1 MNKKTIIT
9 SMAVLQLFAGTINA
23 QSNQGIVTATSL
35 NVRSG
40 PATSYTTKFI
50 VNKGDNVTVEDSA
63 DGWYK
68 ITTKDGKNGWASS
81 KYIQTSQ
88 NTTTTKVVSIS
99 SLNMRSGPSTS
110 YSIIEVLTK
119 DTQVEVISVEDGW
132 AKIKYNSKTGYVSNQ
147 YLSDKKVEEV
157 TQIKYVNATTLNVR
171 SGPST
176 TYSII
181 DTLKQDAKVEVIS
194 IENNWAKIKHNN
206 EIGYVS
212 AEYLSDKKVETIQI
226 KYVNATTL
234 NVRSGPSTTYSI
246 IDTLK
251 QDAKVEVISIEN
263 NWAKIKH
270 NNEIGY
276 VSAEYLSD
284 KKVETIQI
292 KYVNATTLNVRSGPS
307 TTYSIIDTLKQNDE
321 VKVISIE
328 NNWAKIK
335 HNDEIGYVSAEY
347 LSDKKVE
354 TIQIKYVN
362 ATTLNVRSGPSTT
375 YSIIDTL
382 KQNDEVKVISIENNW
397 AKIKHNDE
405 IGYVSAEYLSDK
417 KVETIQIKYVN
428 ATTLNVRSGPDTTYE
443 ILTTYKYG
451 QEVKVVNISE
461 DKEWAKI
468 KYNDEYA
475 YVSNK
480 YLVDKL
486 EADSENNDSNTGSIT
501 GTFENVNCSFSTMVD
516 YEYKLSL
523 QGFNKIRANLST
535 NYSNSSAYVK
545 ATREDL
551 SKYLNP
557 ETFSTNAT
565 GKLQFLRIDKYREG
579 ITASEL
585 NQFFSKYCK
594 SNSVFLNK
602 GQAFIDAAKKYNL
615 DVTYL
620 VAASMVETGYGS
632 STLAQGVY
640 VTTPSGE
647 QVKVYNFFG
656 ISAFDGTAVPS
667 AANYAYQK
675 GWTSIDKTIEGS
687 AQWIA
692 GNYIHNSKYKQN
704 TLYKMRWSYNTGHQ
718 YATDVNWANSIGRV
732 MNNIVPYYDGNAR
745 LEYLI
750 PKYK

>member
-88 NTTTTKVVSIS
+88 NTTTTKVVSVS

-110 YSIIEVLTK
+110 YNIIEVLTK
-119 DTQVEVISVEDGW
+119 DTQVEVISIEDGW

-181 DTLKQDAKVEVIS
+181 DTLKQ
-194 IENNWAKIKHNN
+194 
-206 EIGYVS
+206 
-212 AEYLSDKKVETIQI
+212 
-226 KYVNATTL
+226 
-234 NVRSGPSTTYSI
+234 
-246 IDTLK
+246 
-251 QDAKVEVISIEN
+251 
-263 NWAKIKH
+263 
-270 NNEIGY
+270 
-276 VSAEYLSD
+276 
-284 KKVETIQI
+284 
-292 KYVNATTLNVRSGPS
+292 
-307 TTYSIIDTLKQNDE
+307 NDE

-328 NNWAKIK
+328 DGWAKIK

-354 TIQIKYVN
+354 
-362 ATTLNVRSGPSTT
+362 
-375 YSIIDTL
+375 
-382 KQNDEVKVISIENNW
+382 EVKQ
-397 AKIKHNDE
+397 
-405 IGYVSAEYLSDK
+405 
-417 KVETIQIKYVN
+417 TKYVN

-732 MNNIVPYYDGNAR
+732 MNNIVPYYDGNAH

>member
-9 SMAVLQLFAGTINA
+9 SMAVLQLFTGTINA
-23 QSNQGIVTATSL
+23 QSNQGIVTAASL

-88 NTTTTKVVSIS
+88 NTTTTKVVSVS

-181 DTLKQDAKVEVIS
+181 DTLKQ
-194 IENNWAKIKHNN
+194 N
-206 EIGYVS
+206 
-212 AEYLSDKKVETIQI
+212 
-226 KYVNATTL
+226 
-234 NVRSGPSTTYSI
+234 
-246 IDTLK
+246 
-251 QDAKVEVISIEN
+251 AKVEVISIEN

-328 NNWAKIK
+328 
-335 HNDEIGYVSAEY
+335 DG
-347 LSDKKVE
+347 
-354 TIQIKYVN
+354 
-362 ATTLNVRSGPSTT
+362 
-375 YSIIDTL
+375 
-382 KQNDEVKVISIENNW
+382 W

-732 MNNIVPYYDGNAR
+732 MNNIVPYYDGNAH

>member
-88 NTTTTKVVSIS
+88 NTTTTKVVSVS

-110 YSIIEVLTK
+110 YNIIEVLTK

-181 DTLKQDAKVEVIS
+181 DTLKQNAKVEVIS

-206 EIGYVS
+206 
-212 AEYLSDKKVETIQI
+212 
-226 KYVNATTL
+226 
-234 NVRSGPSTTYSI
+234 
-246 IDTLK
+246 
-251 QDAKVEVISIEN
+251 
-263 NWAKIKH
+263 
-270 NNEIGY
+270 
-276 VSAEYLSD
+276 
-284 KKVETIQI
+284 
-292 KYVNATTLNVRSGPS
+292 
-307 TTYSIIDTLKQNDE
+307 
-321 VKVISIE
+321 
-328 NNWAKIK
+328 
-335 HNDEIGYVSAEY
+335 EIGYVSAEY

>member
-88 NTTTTKVVSIS
+88 NTTTTKVVSVS

-110 YSIIEVLTK
+110 YNIIEVLTK

-181 DTLKQDAKVEVIS
+181 DTLKQNAKVEVIS

-212 AEYLSDKKVETIQI
+212 AEYLSDKKVEEVTQT
-226 KYVNATTL
+226 KYVNAT
-234 NVRSGPSTTYSI
+234 I
-246 IDTLK
+246 
-251 QDAKVEVISIEN
+251 
-263 NWAKIKH
+263 
-270 NNEIGY
+270 
-276 VSAEYLSD
+276 
-284 KKVETIQI
+284 
-292 KYVNATTLNVRSGPS
+292 
-307 TTYSIIDTLKQNDE
+307 
-321 VKVISIE
+321 
-328 NNWAKIK
+328 
-335 HNDEIGYVSAEY
+335 
-347 LSDKKVE
+347 
-354 TIQIKYVN
+354 
-362 ATTLNVRSGPSTT
+362 
-375 YSIIDTL
+375 
-382 KQNDEVKVISIENNW
+382 
-397 AKIKHNDE
+397 
-405 IGYVSAEYLSDK
+405 
-417 KVETIQIKYVN
+417 
-428 ATTLNVRSGPDTTYE
+428 LNVRSGPDTTYE

-486 EADSENNDSNTGSIT
+486 ESDSENNDSNTGSIT

-732 MNNIVPYYDGNAR
+732 MNNIVPYYDGNAH

-750 PKYK
+750 PKYNKK

>member
-88 NTTTTKVVSIS
+88 NTTTTKVVSVS

-110 YSIIEVLTK
+110 YNIIEVLTK

-147 YLSDKKVEEV
+147 YLSDKKVE
-157 TQIKYVNATTLNVR
+157 
-171 SGPST
+171 
-176 TYSII
+176 
-181 DTLKQDAKVEVIS
+181 
-194 IENNWAKIKHNN
+194 
-206 EIGYVS
+206 
-212 AEYLSDKKVETIQI
+212 TIQI

-251 QDAKVEVISIEN
+251 QNAKVEVISIEN

-328 NNWAKIK
+328 
-335 HNDEIGYVSAEY
+335 DG
-347 LSDKKVE
+347 
-354 TIQIKYVN
+354 
-362 ATTLNVRSGPSTT
+362 
-375 YSIIDTL
+375 
-382 KQNDEVKVISIENNW
+382 W

-732 MNNIVPYYDGNAR
+732 MNNIVPYYDGNAH

>member
-88 NTTTTKVVSIS
+88 NTTTTKVVSVS

-110 YSIIEVLTK
+110 YNIIEVLTK

-181 DTLKQDAKVEVIS
+181 DTLKQNAKVEVIS

-212 AEYLSDKKVETIQI
+212 AEYLSDKKVEEVTQT
-226 KYVNATTL
+226 KYVNAT
-234 NVRSGPSTTYSI
+234 I
-246 IDTLK
+246 
-251 QDAKVEVISIEN
+251 
-263 NWAKIKH
+263 
-270 NNEIGY
+270 
-276 VSAEYLSD
+276 
-284 KKVETIQI
+284 
-292 KYVNATTLNVRSGPS
+292 
-307 TTYSIIDTLKQNDE
+307 
-321 VKVISIE
+321 
-328 NNWAKIK
+328 
-335 HNDEIGYVSAEY
+335 
-347 LSDKKVE
+347 
-354 TIQIKYVN
+354 
-362 ATTLNVRSGPSTT
+362 
-375 YSIIDTL
+375 
-382 KQNDEVKVISIENNW
+382 
-397 AKIKHNDE
+397 
-405 IGYVSAEYLSDK
+405 
-417 KVETIQIKYVN
+417 
-428 ATTLNVRSGPDTTYE
+428 LNVRSGPDTTYE

-486 EADSENNDSNTGSIT
+486 ESDSENNDSNTGSIT

-732 MNNIVPYYDGNAR
+732 MNNIVPYYDGNAH

>member
-206 EIGYVS
+206 
-212 AEYLSDKKVETIQI
+212 
-226 KYVNATTL
+226 
-234 NVRSGPSTTYSI
+234 
-246 IDTLK
+246 
-251 QDAKVEVISIEN
+251 
-263 NWAKIKH
+263 
-270 NNEIGY
+270 
-276 VSAEYLSD
+276 
-284 KKVETIQI
+284 
-292 KYVNATTLNVRSGPS
+292 
-307 TTYSIIDTLKQNDE
+307 
-321 VKVISIE
+321 
-328 NNWAKIK
+328 
-335 HNDEIGYVSAEY
+335 EIGYVSAEY

>member
-88 NTTTTKVVSIS
+88 NTTTTKVVSVS

-110 YSIIEVLTK
+110 YNIIEVLTK

-307 TTYSIIDTLKQNDE
+307 TTYSIIDTLKQDAKVE
-321 VKVISIE
+321 VISIE

-335 HNDEIGYVSAEY
+335 HN
-347 LSDKKVE
+347 
-354 TIQIKYVN
+354 N
-362 ATTLNVRSGPSTT
+362 
-375 YSIIDTL
+375 
-382 KQNDEVKVISIENNW
+382 
-397 AKIKHNDE
+397 E

>member
-88 NTTTTKVVSIS
+88 NTTTTKVVSVS

-110 YSIIEVLTK
+110 YNIIEVLTK
-119 DTQVEVISVEDGW
+119 DTQVEVISIEDGW

-147 YLSDKKVEEV
+147 
-157 TQIKYVNATTLNVR
+157 
-171 SGPST
+171 
-176 TYSII
+176 
-181 DTLKQDAKVEVIS
+181 
-194 IENNWAKIKHNN
+194 
-206 EIGYVS
+206 
-212 AEYLSDKKVETIQI
+212 YLSDKKVETIQI

-251 QDAKVEVISIEN
+251 QNAKVEVISIEN

-307 TTYSIIDTLKQNDE
+307 TTYSIIDTLKQNAKVE
-321 VKVISIE
+321 VISIE

-335 HNDEIGYVSAEY
+335 HN
-347 LSDKKVE
+347 
-354 TIQIKYVN
+354 N
-362 ATTLNVRSGPSTT
+362 
-375 YSIIDTL
+375 
-382 KQNDEVKVISIENNW
+382 
-397 AKIKHNDE
+397 E

-732 MNNIVPYYDGNAR
+732 MNNIVPYYDGNAH

>member
-9 SMAVLQLFAGTINA
+9 SMAVLQLFTGTINA
-23 QSNQGIVTATSL
+23 QSNQGIVTAASL

-88 NTTTTKVVSIS
+88 NTTTTKVVSVS

-110 YSIIEVLTK
+110 YNIIEVLTK

-181 DTLKQDAKVEVIS
+181 DTLKQNAKVEVIS

-212 AEYLSDKKVETIQI
+212 AEYLSDKKVEEVTQT
-226 KYVNATTL
+226 KYVNAT
-234 NVRSGPSTTYSI
+234 I
-246 IDTLK
+246 
-251 QDAKVEVISIEN
+251 
-263 NWAKIKH
+263 
-270 NNEIGY
+270 
-276 VSAEYLSD
+276 
-284 KKVETIQI
+284 
-292 KYVNATTLNVRSGPS
+292 LNVRSGPS

-328 NNWAKIK
+328 DGWAKIK
-335 HNDEIGYVSAEY
+335 HNDEIGYVSA
-347 LSDKKVE
+347 
-354 TIQIKYVN
+354 Q
-362 ATTLNVRSGPSTT
+362 
-375 YSIIDTL
+375 
-382 KQNDEVKVISIENNW
+382 
-397 AKIKHNDE
+397 
-405 IGYVSAEYLSDK
+405 YLSDK

-732 MNNIVPYYDGNAR
+732 MNNIVPYYDGNAH

>member
-88 NTTTTKVVSIS
+88 NTTTTKVVSVS

-110 YSIIEVLTK
+110 YNIIKVLTK

-147 YLSDKKVEEV
+147 
-157 TQIKYVNATTLNVR
+157 
-171 SGPST
+171 
-176 TYSII
+176 
-181 DTLKQDAKVEVIS
+181 
-194 IENNWAKIKHNN
+194 
-206 EIGYVS
+206 
-212 AEYLSDKKVETIQI
+212 
-226 KYVNATTL
+226 
-234 NVRSGPSTTYSI
+234 
-246 IDTLK
+246 
-251 QDAKVEVISIEN
+251 
-263 NWAKIKH
+263 
-270 NNEIGY
+270 
-276 VSAEYLSD
+276 
-284 KKVETIQI
+284 
-292 KYVNATTLNVRSGPS
+292 
-307 TTYSIIDTLKQNDE
+307 
-321 VKVISIE
+321 
-328 NNWAKIK
+328 
-335 HNDEIGYVSAEY
+335 
-347 LSDKKVE
+347 
-354 TIQIKYVN
+354 
-362 ATTLNVRSGPSTT
+362 
-375 YSIIDTL
+375 
-382 KQNDEVKVISIENNW
+382 
-397 AKIKHNDE
+397 
-405 IGYVSAEYLSDK
+405 YLSDK

-647 QVKVYNFFG
+647 QVKVYNFG

-732 MNNIVPYYDGNAR
+732 MNNIVPYYDGNAH

>member
-88 NTTTTKVVSIS
+88 NTTTTKVVSVS

-110 YSIIEVLTK
+110 YNIIEVLTK

-181 DTLKQDAKVEVIS
+181 DTLKQNAKVEVIS
-194 IENNWAKIKHNN
+194 IEDGWAKIKHNN

-212 AEYLSDKKVETIQI
+212 AEYLSDKKVEEVTQT
-226 KYVNATTL
+226 KYVNAT
-234 NVRSGPSTTYSI
+234 I
-246 IDTLK
+246 
-251 QDAKVEVISIEN
+251 
-263 NWAKIKH
+263 
-270 NNEIGY
+270 
-276 VSAEYLSD
+276 
-284 KKVETIQI
+284 
-292 KYVNATTLNVRSGPS
+292 LNVRSGPS

-328 NNWAKIK
+328 DGWAKIK
-335 HNDEIGYVSAEY
+335 HNDEIGYVSA
-347 LSDKKVE
+347 
-354 TIQIKYVN
+354 Q
-362 ATTLNVRSGPSTT
+362 
-375 YSIIDTL
+375 
-382 KQNDEVKVISIENNW
+382 
-397 AKIKHNDE
+397 
-405 IGYVSAEYLSDK
+405 YLSDK

-732 MNNIVPYYDGNAR
+732 MNNIVPYYDGNAH

>member
-1 MNKKTIIT
+1 
-9 SMAVLQLFAGTINA
+9 
-23 QSNQGIVTATSL
+23 
-35 NVRSG
+35 
-40 PATSYTTKFI
+40 
-50 VNKGDNVTVEDSA
+50 
-63 DGWYK
+63 
-68 ITTKDGKNGWASS
+68 
-81 KYIQTSQ
+81 
-88 NTTTTKVVSIS
+88 
-99 SLNMRSGPSTS
+99 
-110 YSIIEVLTK
+110 
-119 DTQVEVISVEDGW
+119 
-132 AKIKYNSKTGYVSNQ
+132 
-147 YLSDKKVEEV
+147 
-157 TQIKYVNATTLNVR
+157 
-171 SGPST
+171 
-176 TYSII
+176 
-181 DTLKQDAKVEVIS
+181 
-194 IENNWAKIKHNN
+194 
-206 EIGYVS
+206 
-212 AEYLSDKKVETIQI
+212 
-226 KYVNATTL
+226 
-234 NVRSGPSTTYSI
+234 
-246 IDTLK
+246 
-251 QDAKVEVISIEN
+251 
-263 NWAKIKH
+263 
-270 NNEIGY
+270 
-276 VSAEYLSD
+276 
-284 KKVETIQI
+284 
-292 KYVNATTLNVRSGPS
+292 
-307 TTYSIIDTLKQNDE
+307 LKQNDE

-328 NNWAKIK
+328 
-335 HNDEIGYVSAEY
+335 DG
-347 LSDKKVE
+347 
-354 TIQIKYVN
+354 
-362 ATTLNVRSGPSTT
+362 
-375 YSIIDTL
+375 
-382 KQNDEVKVISIENNW
+382 W

-475 YVSNK
+475 YVSHK

-732 MNNIVPYYDGNAR
+732 MNNIVPYYDGNAH

>member
-88 NTTTTKVVSIS
+88 NTTTTKVVSVS

-110 YSIIEVLTK
+110 YNIIEVLTK

-206 EIGYVS
+206 
-212 AEYLSDKKVETIQI
+212 
-226 KYVNATTL
+226 
-234 NVRSGPSTTYSI
+234 
-246 IDTLK
+246 
-251 QDAKVEVISIEN
+251 
-263 NWAKIKH
+263 
-270 NNEIGY
+270 
-276 VSAEYLSD
+276 
-284 KKVETIQI
+284 
-292 KYVNATTLNVRSGPS
+292 
-307 TTYSIIDTLKQNDE
+307 
-321 VKVISIE
+321 
-328 NNWAKIK
+328 
-335 HNDEIGYVSAEY
+335 EIGYVSAEY

>member
-88 NTTTTKVVSIS
+88 NTTTTKVVSVS

-110 YSIIEVLTK
+110 YNIIEVLTK

-181 DTLKQDAKVEVIS
+181 DTLKQNAKVEVIS

-212 AEYLSDKKVETIQI
+212 AEYLSDKKVE
-226 KYVNATTL
+226 
-234 NVRSGPSTTYSI
+234 
-246 IDTLK
+246 
-251 QDAKVEVISIEN
+251 EV
-263 NWAKIKH
+263 
-270 NNEIGY
+270 
-276 VSAEYLSD
+276 
-284 KKVETIQI
+284 TQ
-292 KYVNATTLNVRSGPS
+292 T
-307 TTYSIIDTLKQNDE
+307 
-321 VKVISIE
+321 
-328 NNWAKIK
+328 
-335 HNDEIGYVSAEY
+335 
-347 LSDKKVE
+347 
-354 TIQIKYVN
+354 
-362 ATTLNVRSGPSTT
+362 
-375 YSIIDTL
+375 
-382 KQNDEVKVISIENNW
+382 
-397 AKIKHNDE
+397 
-405 IGYVSAEYLSDK
+405 
-417 KVETIQIKYVN
+417 KYVN

-732 MNNIVPYYDGNAR
+732 MNNIVPYYDGNAH

>member
-110 YSIIEVLTK
+110 YNIIEVLTK

-234 NVRSGPSTTYSI
+234 NVRSGP
-246 IDTLK
+246 
-251 QDAKVEVISIEN
+251 
-263 NWAKIKH
+263 
-270 NNEIGY
+270 
-276 VSAEYLSD
+276 
-284 KKVETIQI
+284 
-292 KYVNATTLNVRSGPS
+292 
-307 TTYSIIDTLKQNDE
+307 
-321 VKVISIE
+321 
-328 NNWAKIK
+328 
-335 HNDEIGYVSAEY
+335 
-347 LSDKKVE
+347 
-354 TIQIKYVN
+354 
-362 ATTLNVRSGPSTT
+362 
-375 YSIIDTL
+375 
-382 KQNDEVKVISIENNW
+382 
-397 AKIKHNDE
+397 
-405 IGYVSAEYLSDK
+405 
-417 KVETIQIKYVN
+417 
-428 ATTLNVRSGPDTTYE
+428 DTTYE

-486 EADSENNDSNTGSIT
+486 ESDSENNDSNTGSIT

>member
-88 NTTTTKVVSIS
+88 NTTTTKVVSVS

-110 YSIIEVLTK
+110 YNIIEVLTK

-181 DTLKQDAKVEVIS
+181 DTLKQNAKVEVIS

-212 AEYLSDKKVETIQI
+212 AEYLSDKKVE
-226 KYVNATTL
+226 
-234 NVRSGPSTTYSI
+234 
-246 IDTLK
+246 
-251 QDAKVEVISIEN
+251 EV
-263 NWAKIKH
+263 
-270 NNEIGY
+270 
-276 VSAEYLSD
+276 
-284 KKVETIQI
+284 TQ
-292 KYVNATTLNVRSGPS
+292 T
-307 TTYSIIDTLKQNDE
+307 
-321 VKVISIE
+321 
-328 NNWAKIK
+328 
-335 HNDEIGYVSAEY
+335 
-347 LSDKKVE
+347 
-354 TIQIKYVN
+354 
-362 ATTLNVRSGPSTT
+362 
-375 YSIIDTL
+375 
-382 KQNDEVKVISIENNW
+382 
-397 AKIKHNDE
+397 
-405 IGYVSAEYLSDK
+405 
-417 KVETIQIKYVN
+417 KYVN

-486 EADSENNDSNTGSIT
+486 ESDSENNDSNTGSIT

-732 MNNIVPYYDGNAR
+732 MNNIVPYYDGNAH

>member
-88 NTTTTKVVSIS
+88 NTTTTKVVSVS

-110 YSIIEVLTK
+110 YNIIEVLTK

-157 TQIKYVNATTLNVR
+157 TQTKYVNATTLNVR

-181 DTLKQDAKVEVIS
+181 DTLKQNAKVEVIS

-212 AEYLSDKKVETIQI
+212 AEYLSDKKVE
-226 KYVNATTL
+226 
-234 NVRSGPSTTYSI
+234 
-246 IDTLK
+246 
-251 QDAKVEVISIEN
+251 EV
-263 NWAKIKH
+263 
-270 NNEIGY
+270 
-276 VSAEYLSD
+276 
-284 KKVETIQI
+284 TQT

-307 TTYSIIDTLKQNDE
+307 TTYSIIDTLKQN
-321 VKVISIE
+321 
-328 NNWAKIK
+328 A
-335 HNDEIGYVSAEY
+335 
-347 LSDKKVE
+347 KVE
-354 TIQIKYVN
+354 
-362 ATTLNVRSGPSTT
+362 
-375 YSIIDTL
+375 
-382 KQNDEVKVISIENNW
+382 VISIENNW

-732 MNNIVPYYDGNAR
+732 MNNIVPYYDGNAH

>member
-88 NTTTTKVVSIS
+88 NTTTTKVVSVS

-110 YSIIEVLTK
+110 YNIIEVLTK

-181 DTLKQDAKVEVIS
+181 DTLKQNAKVE
-194 IENNWAKIKHNN
+194 
-206 EIGYVS
+206 
-212 AEYLSDKKVETIQI
+212 
-226 KYVNATTL
+226 
-234 NVRSGPSTTYSI
+234 
-246 IDTLK
+246 
-251 QDAKVEVISIEN
+251 
-263 NWAKIKH
+263 
-270 NNEIGY
+270 
-276 VSAEYLSD
+276 
-284 KKVETIQI
+284 
-292 KYVNATTLNVRSGPS
+292 
-307 TTYSIIDTLKQNDE
+307 
-321 VKVISIE
+321 VISIE

-354 TIQIKYVN
+354 EVTQTKYVN
-362 ATTLNVRSGPSTT
+362 ATILNVRSGPSTT

-382 KQNDEVKVISIENNW
+382 KQNDEVKVISIEDGW

-417 KVETIQIKYVN
+417 KVETIQIKYVD

-486 EADSENNDSNTGSIT
+486 ESDSENNDSNTGSIT

-732 MNNIVPYYDGNAR
+732 MNNIVPYYDGNAH

>member
-88 NTTTTKVVSIS
+88 NTTTTKVVSVS

-110 YSIIEVLTK
+110 YNIIEVLTK

-181 DTLKQDAKVEVIS
+181 DTLKQNAKVEVIS

-212 AEYLSDKKVETIQI
+212 AEYLSDKKVEEVTQT
-226 KYVNATTL
+226 KYVNAT
-234 NVRSGPSTTYSI
+234 I
-246 IDTLK
+246 
-251 QDAKVEVISIEN
+251 
-263 NWAKIKH
+263 
-270 NNEIGY
+270 
-276 VSAEYLSD
+276 
-284 KKVETIQI
+284 
-292 KYVNATTLNVRSGPS
+292 LNVRSGPS

-328 NNWAKIK
+328 
-335 HNDEIGYVSAEY
+335 DG
-347 LSDKKVE
+347 
-354 TIQIKYVN
+354 
-362 ATTLNVRSGPSTT
+362 
-375 YSIIDTL
+375 
-382 KQNDEVKVISIENNW
+382 W

-632 STLAQGVY
+632 STLY

-732 MNNIVPYYDGNAR
+732 MNNIVPYYDGNAH

>member
-88 NTTTTKVVSIS
+88 NTTTTKVVSVS

-110 YSIIEVLTK
+110 YNIIEVLTK

-181 DTLKQDAKVEVIS
+181 DTLKQ
-194 IENNWAKIKHNN
+194 N
-206 EIGYVS
+206 
-212 AEYLSDKKVETIQI
+212 
-226 KYVNATTL
+226 
-234 NVRSGPSTTYSI
+234 
-246 IDTLK
+246 
-251 QDAKVEVISIEN
+251 AKVEVISIEN

-328 NNWAKIK
+328 DGWAKIK

-354 TIQIKYVN
+354 
-362 ATTLNVRSGPSTT
+362 
-375 YSIIDTL
+375 
-382 KQNDEVKVISIENNW
+382 EV
-397 AKIKHNDE
+397 
-405 IGYVSAEYLSDK
+405 
-417 KVETIQIKYVN
+417 TQTKYVN

-732 MNNIVPYYDGNAR
+732 MNNIVPYYDGNAH

>member
-181 DTLKQDAKVEVIS
+181 DTLKQDAKVE
-194 IENNWAKIKHNN
+194 
-206 EIGYVS
+206 
-212 AEYLSDKKVETIQI
+212 
-226 KYVNATTL
+226 
-234 NVRSGPSTTYSI
+234 
-246 IDTLK
+246 
-251 QDAKVEVISIEN
+251 
-263 NWAKIKH
+263 
-270 NNEIGY
+270 
-276 VSAEYLSD
+276 
-284 KKVETIQI
+284 
-292 KYVNATTLNVRSGPS
+292 
-307 TTYSIIDTLKQNDE
+307 
-321 VKVISIE
+321 
-328 NNWAKIK
+328 
-335 HNDEIGYVSAEY
+335 
-347 LSDKKVE
+347 
-354 TIQIKYVN
+354 
-362 ATTLNVRSGPSTT
+362 
-375 YSIIDTL
+375 
-382 KQNDEVKVISIENNW
+382 VISIENNW

>member
-9 SMAVLQLFAGTINA
+9 SMAVLQLFTGTINA
-23 QSNQGIVTATSL
+23 QSNQGIVTAASL

-88 NTTTTKVVSIS
+88 NTTTTKVVSVS

-119 DTQVEVISVEDGW
+119 DTQVEVVSVEDGW

-181 DTLKQDAKVEVIS
+181 DTLKQNAKVEVIS

-212 AEYLSDKKVETIQI
+212 AEYLSDKKVEEVTQT

-234 NVRSGPSTTYSI
+234 NVRSGPSTSYSI

-251 QDAKVEVISIEN
+251 QNAKVEVISIEN

-270 NNEIGY
+270 NN
-276 VSAEYLSD
+276 
-284 KKVETIQI
+284 
-292 KYVNATTLNVRSGPS
+292 
-307 TTYSIIDTLKQNDE
+307 
-321 VKVISIE
+321 
-328 NNWAKIK
+328 
-335 HNDEIGYVSAEY
+335 
-347 LSDKKVE
+347 
-354 TIQIKYVN
+354 
-362 ATTLNVRSGPSTT
+362 
-375 YSIIDTL
+375 
-382 KQNDEVKVISIENNW
+382 
-397 AKIKHNDE
+397 E

-732 MNNIVPYYDGNAR
+732 MNNIVPYYDGNAH

>member
-9 SMAVLQLFAGTINA
+9 SMAVLQLFTGTINA
-23 QSNQGIVTATSL
+23 QSNQGIVTAASL

-88 NTTTTKVVSIS
+88 NTTTTKVVSVS

-110 YSIIEVLTK
+110 YNIIEVLTK

-181 DTLKQDAKVEVIS
+181 DTLKQNAKVEVIS

-212 AEYLSDKKVETIQI
+212 AEYLSDKKVE
-226 KYVNATTL
+226 
-234 NVRSGPSTTYSI
+234 
-246 IDTLK
+246 
-251 QDAKVEVISIEN
+251 EV
-263 NWAKIKH
+263 
-270 NNEIGY
+270 
-276 VSAEYLSD
+276 
-284 KKVETIQI
+284 TQT

-328 NNWAKIK
+328 DGWAKIK
-335 HNDEIGYVSAEY
+335 HNDEIGYVSA
-347 LSDKKVE
+347 
-354 TIQIKYVN
+354 Q
-362 ATTLNVRSGPSTT
+362 
-375 YSIIDTL
+375 
-382 KQNDEVKVISIENNW
+382 
-397 AKIKHNDE
+397 
-405 IGYVSAEYLSDK
+405 YLSDK

-732 MNNIVPYYDGNAR
+732 MNNIVPYYDGNAH

>member
-9 SMAVLQLFAGTINA
+9 SMAVLQLFTGTINA
-23 QSNQGIVTATSL
+23 QSNQGIVTAASL

-88 NTTTTKVVSIS
+88 NTTTTKVVSVS

-110 YSIIEVLTK
+110 YNIIEVLTK

-181 DTLKQDAKVEVIS
+181 DTLKQNAKVEVIS

-212 AEYLSDKKVETIQI
+212 AEYLSDKKVEEVTQT

-234 NVRSGPSTTYSI
+234 NVRSG
-246 IDTLK
+246 
-251 QDAKVEVISIEN
+251 A
-263 NWAKIKH
+263 
-270 NNEIGY
+270 
-276 VSAEYLSD
+276 
-284 KKVETIQI
+284 
-292 KYVNATTLNVRSGPS
+292 S

-328 NNWAKIK
+328 
-335 HNDEIGYVSAEY
+335 DG
-347 LSDKKVE
+347 
-354 TIQIKYVN
+354 
-362 ATTLNVRSGPSTT
+362 
-375 YSIIDTL
+375 
-382 KQNDEVKVISIENNW
+382 
-397 AKIKHNDE
+397 
-405 IGYVSAEYLSDK
+405 
-417 KVETIQIKYVN
+417 
-428 ATTLNVRSGPDTTYE
+428 
-443 ILTTYKYG
+443 
-451 QEVKVVNISE
+451 
-461 DKEWAKI
+461 WAKI

-486 EADSENNDSNTGSIT
+486 ESDSENNDSNTGSIT

-732 MNNIVPYYDGNAR
+732 MNNIVPYYDGNAH

>member
-88 NTTTTKVVSIS
+88 NTTTTKVVSVS

-110 YSIIEVLTK
+110 YNIIEVLTK

-181 DTLKQDAKVEVIS
+181 DTLKQNAKVEVIS
-194 IENNWAKIKHNN
+194 IEDGWAKIKHNN

-212 AEYLSDKKVETIQI
+212 AEYLSDKKVEEVTQT
-226 KYVNATTL
+226 KYVNAT
-234 NVRSGPSTTYSI
+234 I
-246 IDTLK
+246 
-251 QDAKVEVISIEN
+251 
-263 NWAKIKH
+263 
-270 NNEIGY
+270 
-276 VSAEYLSD
+276 
-284 KKVETIQI
+284 
-292 KYVNATTLNVRSGPS
+292 LNVRSGPS

-328 NNWAKIK
+328 
-335 HNDEIGYVSAEY
+335 DG
-347 LSDKKVE
+347 
-354 TIQIKYVN
+354 
-362 ATTLNVRSGPSTT
+362 
-375 YSIIDTL
+375 
-382 KQNDEVKVISIENNW
+382 W

-732 MNNIVPYYDGNAR
+732 MNNIVPYYDGNAH